1 MSKLS
6 IATRMTR
13 RHCTLIRIIWPLHN
27 YGWGVCTQELK
38 FARWNLHLSA
48 EIKANE
54 PRSINPNIQKKL
66 ETVLMCNKSKCYG
79 FSYTTWYI
87 QHLNCSVGNSIV
99 HSKQR
104 KPIKNYQLNLTSTH
118 YRWDEDIVHDSL
130 GQGETHVAVLH
141 SDGGRGA
148 VHLLERHL
156 GVLHESGGEIFFR
169 PREYFRW
176 W

>member
-6 IATRMTR
+6 YATRPTQTR

-38 FARWNLHLSA
+38 FARWNLHPSA

-66 ETVLMCNKSKCYG
+66 ETVLMCHKSKCYG

-99 HSKQR
+99 HSKER
-104 KPIKNYQLNLTSTH
+104 KPRKYFYQKNIIITKSHLRRLSMRRRHRAWLPLPGRDSRCRSARWRGPWCGSPARTSP
-118 YRWDEDIVHDSL
+118 RGSARIW
-130 GQGETHVAVLH
+130 
-141 SDGGRGA
+141 GRI
-148 VHLLERHL
+148 
-156 GVLHESGGEIFFR
+156 IF
-169 PREYFRW
+169 
-176 W
+176 